1 MSKSKV
7 GFVGR
12 GDFQPGF
19 KSRFHHKDL
28 NIILKTGNDYGVP
41 LPATSLPHELFA
53 AMLAAGR
60 GDLDHSGIIAVIEGL
75 AGIEARTET

>member
-1 MSKSKV
+1 MDV
-7 GFVGR
+7 RGPRAIR

-28 NIILKTGNDYGVP
+28 SIVLRTGNDYGVP
-41 LPATSLPHELFA
+41 LPATSLAHELFA

-60 GDLDHSGIIAVIEGL
+60 GDLDHSGIITVIEGL